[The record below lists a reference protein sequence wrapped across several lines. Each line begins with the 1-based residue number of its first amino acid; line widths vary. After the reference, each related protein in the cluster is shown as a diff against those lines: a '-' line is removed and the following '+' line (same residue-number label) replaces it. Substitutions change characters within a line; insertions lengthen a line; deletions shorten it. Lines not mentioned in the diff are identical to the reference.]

1 MADIYKI
8 EQNGGG
14 RFTVFERDGSRWE
27 LERPDRDESFK
38 LSKDGSTFFITERDD
53 GIIKKQIYTDSN
65 KDGIFELSDI
75 RAVGGR
81 PGKREESYKVDRIS
95 GGKIRVYERER
106 GGWDL
111 EKPSRNERFKLSKD
125 GTTFKKIERDREG
138 IETYIYKD
146 GNGDGIFDFVTVRFQ
161 AADASSRQRRST
173 QGFDAR
179 DLIPP
184 ADTLL

>member
-81 PGKREESYKVDRIS
+81 PGKRE
-95 GGKIRVYERER
+95 
-106 GGWDL
+106 
-111 EKPSRNERFKLSKD
+111 
-125 GTTFKKIERDREG
+125 
-138 IETYIYKD
+138 
-146 GNGDGIFDFVTVRFQ
+146 
-161 AADASSRQRRST
+161 
-173 QGFDAR
+173 
-179 DLIPP
+179 
-184 ADTLL
+184 